1 MDGGTWKAAVH
12 GVAEGRTRLSDFTFP
27 FHFHALEKEM
37 ATHSIVL
44 ASRIPGTGKPG
55 GLLSMGSHRVGH
67 DWCNLTAAAD
77 LVRSRAGLKAIFSRY
92 LPKQISLTSLK
103 LYSLNQIIACV
114 EVKIIP
120 HPWDAEGRNLEQER
134 TPFCLR
140 MLPDQEVH
148 FCEVLSGHKLSFI
161 LLFPLSLMYF
171 YNMYSWVLVLFS
183 LVHKTE
189 SRSQNRGNNFVKACY
204 DFLFIF
210 TVTQTKLASL

>member
-1 MDGGTWKAAVH
+1 MHWRRKWQPTPVF
-12 GVAEGRTRLSDFTFP
+12 L
-27 FHFHALEKEM
+27 
-37 ATHSIVL
+37 
-44 ASRIPGTGKPG
+44 PGESQPG

-67 DWCNLTAAAD
+67 NSCNLAAAAD

-140 MLPDQEVH
+140 MLPGQEVH
-148 FCEVLSGHKLSFI
+148 FCEALSGHKLSFI

>member
-1 MDGGTWKAAVH
+1 
-12 GVAEGRTRLSDFTFP
+12 
-27 FHFHALEKEM
+27 M

-44 ASRIPGTGKPG
+44 AWRIPGTGKPG